1 LKDKLEIWPVF
12 KVGSAGKLVA
22 RVSNSHLF
30 QELNSD
36 LSFSS
41 RQAHGIK
48 RTTACTPTP
57 YRIEVELIYGADG
70 FRYRPLRSWNEIS
83 LSKRFSPENKF
94 LEGQINVSPS
104 SLLNEFERHY
114 VGEKDGTAKAKSV
127 FGWYAALAI
136 ASLLFF
142 QLSFYPAIVWFS
154 VGSLI
159 VTFVTYYLNTTA
171 PDPAKLESLLEAKE
185 RIRNSRINLLQEE
198 LRDLDSWSRMTGIEF
213 EKAVKF
219 IFEQRGYE
227 ANLTAKSYDKG
238 VDIILKRDM
247 ETIIVQCKA
256 YNKPVGVSAVRELAG
271 VKGSWP
277 PDTEALLVTVFGCTK
292 EAMEFARRNRVEL
305 YSIAKDYLR
314 SDIRSRA

>member
-1 LKDKLEIWPVF
+1 LKDKLEIWPVY
-12 KVGSAGKLVA
+12 KVGSTGKLVA

-41 RQAHGIK
+41 RQVHGIK

-57 YRIEVELIYGADG
+57 YRIEVEYIYGADG

-83 LSKRFSPENKF
+83 LSKRLSPENKL

-104 SLLNEFERHY
+104 SHLNEFERLY
-114 VGEKDGTAKAKSV
+114 VGEKDGTANAKSV
-127 FGWYAALAI
+127 FGWCAAFAI

-142 QLSFYPAIVWFS
+142 QLPFYPAVVWLS

-159 VTFVTYYLNTTA
+159 VTFVTYYFSTSA
-171 PDPAKLESLLEAKE
+171 PDPAKFESVLEAKE
-185 RIRNSRINLLQEE
+185 RIRNSRIDFLQEE
-198 LRDLDSWSRMTGIEF
+198 LGELDSWSRMTGIEF

-219 IFEQRGYE
+219 VFEQRGYE

-238 VDIILKRDM
+238 VDIILKRATK
-247 ETIIVQCKA
+247 TIIVQCKA
-256 YNKPVGVSAVRELAG
+256 YNKPVGVSAVR
-271 VKGSWP
+271 
-277 PDTEALLVTVFGCTK
+277 T
-292 EAMEFARRNRVEL
+292 
-305 YSIAKDYLR
+305 LR
-314 SDIRSRA
+314 HC